1 MAPTTDPARM
11 RGLWRRVR
19 SAFRADEPRL
29 AAVLTVA
36 AAAGL
41 ASWPIA
47 LIINGAV
54 LAAAVGTYRAS
65 RRPGC
70 RPDPP

>member
-1 MAPTTDPARM
+1 MTPTTDPARM

-19 SAFRADEPRL
+19 SAVCADEPRL
-29 AAVLTVA
+29 TAVLTVV

-47 LIINGAV
+47 LIIHGVV
-54 LAAAVGTYRAS
+54 LAAAAGTVLLS
-65 RRPGC
+65 RHLS
-70 RPDPP
+70 